1 MLLVGHIYQLFLK
14 KLGSEDMINTISG
27 TIQEVI
33 DGQITI
39 DVGGIGLGLQVPQA
53 TPFMVGQKVNLLV
66 HMHWNQENGPSL
78 FGFNTA
84 LEKTVFLMITSCS
97 GLGPKLAMAVLA
109 QLGASEFLEAVQTGN
124 DGALSNVSGIGAK
137 KAEQIIVQLKHKVAK
152 LVESGANL
160 GASSTLHERHNINQ
174 VLKSLNYS
182 RQEISAAMNYLNE
195 QYADSTVAFDQLM
208 RHALAF
214 LAKRT

>member
-1 MLLVGHIYQLFLK
+1 MIQSLK
-14 KLGSEDMINTISG
+14 IGEMHMINSFSG
-27 TIQEVI
+27 VIKEVNES
-33 DGQITI
+33 QVTI
-39 DVGGIGLGLQVPQA
+39 DVGGVGYGVQVPRA
-53 TPFMVGQKVNLLV
+53 SFTIGQKVDLLV

-78 FGFNTA
+78 FGFNNA

-109 QLGASEFLEAVQTGN
+109 QLGAAEFLEAVQSASE
-124 DGALSNVSGIGAK
+124 DALSNVSGIGAK
-137 KAEQIIVQLKHKVAK
+137 KAEQIIVQLKHKVTK

-160 GASSTLHERHNINQ
+160 GTSVTLEKRHEISQ

-182 RQEISAAMNYLNE
+182 RPEITAAMSYLNE
-195 QYADSTVAFDQLM
+195 QYPSNTVAFDQLV
-208 RHALAF
+208 RHALAY

>member
-1 MLLVGHIYQLFLK
+1 
-14 KLGSEDMINTISG
+14 MINALSG
-27 TIQEVI
+27 TIKEI
-33 DGQITI
+33 NESALTI
-39 DVGGIGLGLQVPQA
+39 DVHGVGFGVQLPQA
-53 TPFMVGQKVNLLV
+53 SLFQVGQKIDVLV

-78 FGFNTA
+78 FGFNNA
-84 LEKTVFLMITSCS
+84 LEKAVFLMITSCS

-109 QLGASEFLEAVQTGN
+109 QLGATEFLEAVQTGN
-124 DGALSNVSGIGAK
+124 EDALSAVSGIGAK

-152 LVESGANL
+152 LVESGITI
-160 GASSTLHERHNINQ
+160 GASATLEKRHEISQ

-182 RQEISAAMNYLNE
+182 PQEIRAAMNHLND
-195 QYADSTVAFDQLM
+195 QYPQSSVAFDQLV

>member
-1 MLLVGHIYQLFLK
+1 
-14 KLGSEDMINTISG
+14 MINSLSG
-27 TIQEVI
+27 IIKEI
-33 DGQITI
+33 NESLITL
-39 DVGGIGLGLQVPQA
+39 DVQGVGFGVQVPQA
-53 TPFMVGQKVNLLV
+53 GLFQVEQKVDLLV

-78 FGFNTA
+78 FGFKNG

-97 GLGPKLAMAVLA
+97 GLGPKLAMAVLG

-124 DGALSNVSGIGAK
+124 EDALSAVSGIGAK

-152 LVESGANL
+152 LVESGTHL
-160 GASSTLHERHNINQ
+160 GASATLEKRHEISQ

-182 RQEISAAMNYLNE
+182 RQEISAAMNHLND
-195 QYADSTVAFDQLM
+195 QYPQSSVAFDQLV